1 MDNIN
6 NIVGDELNKLL
17 ESINLI
23 PEELRK
29 EFKLDKENKLY
40 INKLKHSKRTQRW
53 KEKEKELVNLKA
65 CAYMKER
72 YKKDEEFRKRQI
84 KAHQDKYYF
93 NKYGMTK
100 EEYKA
105 KKEKEL
111 GEFMEANKEKIDKLK
126 EKDKLKAIKNNEN
139 TIDSEIS
146 IKSDKS
152 QREKI
157 NAHTRHNYYMKRYNM
172 TEQEYKQNKEE
183 QHNKKMEKY
192 KDKFN
197 NVFIPSYV
205 EAH

>member
-126 EKDKLKAIKNNEN
+126 EKDKLKPITN
-139 TIDSEIS
+139 TTEDETD
-146 IKSDKS
+146 SDKS
-152 QREKI
+152 NRDKI
-157 NAHTRHNYYMKRYNM
+157 NTAARHKYYMKKYNM
-172 TEQEYKQNKEE
+172 SEEEYKKMKHE
-183 QHNKKMEKY
+183 QYNNKMEKY
-192 KDKFN
+192 KDKLN
-197 NVFIPSYV
+197 NIFIPSCV